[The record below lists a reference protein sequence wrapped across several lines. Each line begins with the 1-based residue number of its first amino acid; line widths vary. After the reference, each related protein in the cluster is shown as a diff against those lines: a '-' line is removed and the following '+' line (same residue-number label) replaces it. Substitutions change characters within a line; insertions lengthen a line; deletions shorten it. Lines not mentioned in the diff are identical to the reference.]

1 MHSLKSLL
9 DSWVFSLYDVPV
21 SSPIFIKA
29 CHSREKKCFVGIVE
43 VVMDGKSVLIVLY
56 VQVASS
62 GWKEIL

>member
-1 MHSLKSLL
+1 MS
-9 DSWVFSLYDVPV
+9 PV

-29 CHSREKKCFVGIVE
+29 CQSREKKCFVGIVE
-43 VVMDGKSVLIVLY
+43 VVVDDKSVLIVLY